1 MAKIQPLA
9 DFILSFEGGYV
20 NHPNDKG
27 GPTNMGV
34 TLKTWQTQ
42 GYDKNHDGRIDAK
55 DVKLITKAD
64 AVSILRRC
72 YWNRWKADGIKDQST
87 ANIQE
92 ERVWIDG
99 TPGITLIKE
108 MLGVT
113 ADGIVGNKTLKALN
127 SQPPK
132 QFFERIKAR
141 RKQYIL
147 GIIAKHPSQKVLEKG
162 WLRRLDAISYG
173 SLIANGGK
181 DIKMLNVEC

>member
-42 GYDKNHDGRIDAK
+42 GYDKNNDGRIDAK

-64 AVSILRRC
+64 ATAILRRC
-72 YWNRWKADGIKDQST
+72 YWNRWKADGIKDQSI
-87 ANIQE
+87 ANILVDW
-92 ERVWIDG
+92 VWSSG
-99 TPGITLIKE
+99 TPGVTLVQA
-108 MLGVT
+108 MLGVR

-127 SQPPK
+127 SQSPK

-147 GIIAKHPSQKVLEKG
+147 GIIAKHHSQQVFEAG
-162 WLRRLDAISYG
+162 WLRRLNAINYG
-173 SLIANGGK
+173 SLIVNGGK
-181 DIKMLNVEC
+181 KISF

>member
-64 AVSILRRC
+64 ATAILRRC
-72 YWNRWKADGIKDQST
+72 YWNRWKADSIKDQSI
-87 ANIQE
+87 ANILVDW
-92 ERVWIDG
+92 VWSSG
-99 TPGITLIKE
+99 TPGVTLVQA

-113 ADGIVGNKTLKALN
+113 ADGIVGKQTLAALN
-127 SQPPK
+127 AQNPS
-132 QFFERIKAR
+132 QFFARIKVR
-141 RKQYIL
+141 RKQYIS
-147 GIIAKHPSQKVLEKG
+147 GIIAKHPSQKVFEKG
-162 WLRRLDAISYG
+162 WLRRLEAINYG
-173 SLIANGGK
+173 YLIANGGK
-181 DIKMLNVEC
+181 KIIF

>member
-64 AVSILRRC
+64 ATAILRRC
-72 YWNRWKADGIKDQST
+72 YWNRWKADGIKDQSI
-87 ANIQE
+87 ANILVDW
-92 ERVWIDG
+92 VWISG
-99 TPGITLIKE
+99 TPGITLVQA

-113 ADGIVGNKTLKALN
+113 ADGIVGSRTLKALN

-141 RKQYIL
+141 RKQYIAR
-147 GIIAKHPSQKVLEKG
+147 IIAKHPSQKVFEKG

-181 DIKMLNVEC
+181 EINFL

>member
-42 GYDKNHDGRIDAK
+42 GYDKNNDGRIDAK

-64 AVSILRRC
+64 AISILRRC
-72 YWNRWKADGIKDQST
+72 YWNRWKADAIKDQSI
-87 ANIQE
+87 ANILVDW
-92 ERVWIDG
+92 VWISG
-99 TPGITLIKE
+99 TPGITLVQA

-113 ADGIVGNKTLKALN
+113 ADGIVGSRTLKALN
-127 SQPPK
+127 SQNPK

-141 RKQYIL
+141 RKQYIA
-147 GIIAKHPSQKVLEKG
+147 GIIAKHPSQEVFEAG
-162 WLRRLDAISYG
+162 WLRRLNAISYG

-181 DIKMLNVEC
+181 KISF

>member
-42 GYDKNHDGRIDAK
+42 GYDKNGDGRIDAK

-64 AVSILRRC
+64 AISILRRC
-72 YWNRWKADGIKDQST
+72 YWNRWKADAIKDQSI
-87 ANIQE
+87 ANILVDW
-92 ERVWIDG
+92 VWLSG
-99 TPGITLIKE
+99 TPGITLVQA

-113 ADGIVGNKTLKALN
+113 ADGIVGSKTLKALN
-127 SQPPK
+127 AQPPK

-141 RKQYIL
+141 RKQYIARVF
-147 GIIAKHPSQKVLEKG
+147 AKRPSQKEFEAG
-162 WLRRLDAISYG
+162 WLRRLNAISYG
-173 SLIANGGK
+173 SLITNGGME
-181 DIKMLNVEC
+181 ISF